1 MFSRW
6 KIYSNNLLYCCLFS
20 HFIKIIWLHFTRVLG
35 TLRCNN
41 DGEPSEKI
49 KELMRKIWIKM
60 IKKFFHIRKHRQCR
74 PRFSSRFFRLPFCPC
89 VPSQP
94 TTKGLE
100 NVKIQ
105 EKIMFHF
112 IYIFF
117 RAGAIKWK
125 KLPENDDA
133 ECLRDCFYTFL
144 WRRAR
149 LLCVI
154 NFHHIRI
161 KGTCARAWWM
171 ANFTHFH
178 FTLDNNNSQKEEKTF
193 DREERARA
201 IPSPEKKMKKM
212 CAACGWNGENS
223 RNLFHFILMNPWNMA
238 KKEKNNT
245 THNFRWYWVDCS
257 VLTLCEL

>member
-1 MFSRW
+1 
-6 KIYSNNLLYCCLFS
+6 
-20 HFIKIIWLHFTRVLG
+20 
-35 TLRCNN
+35 
-41 DGEPSEKI
+41 
-49 KELMRKIWIKM
+49 
-60 IKKFFHIRKHRQCR
+60 
-74 PRFSSRFFRLPFCPC
+74 
-89 VPSQP
+89 
-94 TTKGLE
+94 
-100 NVKIQ
+100 
-105 EKIMFHF
+105 MFHF

-161 KGTCARAWWM
+161 KGTRARAWWM
-171 ANFTHFH
+171 ANFTHFY
-178 FTLDNNNSQKEEKTF
+178 FTLDNNNTQKEEKTF

-238 KKEKNNT
+238 KKEKKTTQHTIFAETESIVRCWRSVSCNYISSSQSRHMRIVLCRFLTQRQFFTPRRRSRLCHADVSHKGEVFKFLFFFGCFSNNT
-245 THNFRWYWVDCS
+245 RKPLFNSSSDDDDDEWKSD
-257 VLTLCEL
+257 